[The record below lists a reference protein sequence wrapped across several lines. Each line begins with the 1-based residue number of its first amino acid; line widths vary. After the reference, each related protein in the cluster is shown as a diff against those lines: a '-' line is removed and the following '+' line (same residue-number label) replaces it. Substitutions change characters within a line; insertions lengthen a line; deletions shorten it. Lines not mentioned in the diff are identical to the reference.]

1 MIEDFRSSPTLAKA
15 VHVILVLLGVFLL
28 YLGKDLPSGSYYQA
42 VIINLGTSLVSV
54 TLIFLV
60 YRFFTPTSNDTNV
73 KTANDS
79 TQNETDI
86 RTTEIARNLR
96 ADQRP
101 EPPSV
106 LRTDKRVQK

>member
-1 MIEDFRSSPTLAKA
+1 MIEDFRSSPMLAKA
-15 VHVILVLLGVFLL
+15 VHVILVLLGGFLL
-28 YLGKDLPSGSYYQA
+28 YLGKDLPSDSYCRA

-54 TLIFLV
+54 TLVFLV

-73 KTANDS
+73 KATNDS
-79 TQNETDI
+79 AENETDT
-86 RTTEIARNLR
+86 RTTEIARKLR